1 MSFCNNCGNRLA
13 PNAAV
18 CPVCGAPQQVQAQP
32 MYQQPAPQ
40 QPYQQSAP
48 QPAYQQNAYQQN
60 AYQQPMAAPAVHS
73 LSDWDGSVLDTFVN
87 ILIASLIITFSCGIA
102 LPWAICYMMK
112 FIISHAVID
121 GRRLRFDGTGGDLF
135 AQYIK
140 WWLLCVITCGIYGF
154 WVAPRLYKWV
164 TSNIHYE

>member
-1 MSFCNNCGNRLA
+1 MSFCKNCGNRLD

-18 CPVCGAPQQVQAQP
+18 CPVCGAPQQAQAQPQQP

-40 QPYQQSAP
+40 QTYQ
-48 QPAYQQNAYQQN
+48 QPAYQQHAYQQP
-60 AYQQPMAAPAVHS
+60 AYQQPMAAPGFPK

-87 ILIASLIITFSCGIA
+87 SLIASLITSISCGIA
-102 LPWAICYMMK
+102 LPWAVCYIMK

-140 WWLLCVITCGIYGF
+140 WWLLCIITCGIYGF

-164 TSNIHYE
+164 ASNIHYE

>member
-1 MSFCNNCGNRLA
+1 MSFCKNCGNRLD

-18 CPVCGAPQQVQAQP
+18 CPVCGAPQQAQAQPQQP
-32 MYQQPAPQ
+32 MYQQP
-40 QPYQQSAP
+40 
-48 QPAYQQNAYQQN
+48 
-60 AYQQPMAAPAVHS
+60 AYQQPMAAPGFPK

-87 ILIASLIITFSCGIA
+87 SLVASLIVSISCGIA
-102 LPWAICYMMK
+102 LPWAVCYIMK

-140 WWLLCVITCGIYGF
+140 WWLLCIITCGIYSF
-154 WVAPRLYKWV
+154 WVAPRLYTWV
-164 TSNIHYE
+164 ASTIHYE